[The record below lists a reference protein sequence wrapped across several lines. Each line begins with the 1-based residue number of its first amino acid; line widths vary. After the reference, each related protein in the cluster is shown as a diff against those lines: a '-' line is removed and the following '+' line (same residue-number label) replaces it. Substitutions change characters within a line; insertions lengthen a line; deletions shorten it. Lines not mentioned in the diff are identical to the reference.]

1 MNYIWIGCVMW
12 IWMDMDM
19 DMDVDILDMDRMEL
33 CVVYVI
39 DMIEL

>member
-1 MNYIWIGCVMW
+1 MDRMCYVDMDGLN
-12 IWMDMDM
+12 MDMDM